1 MVEKVK
7 KKTILSLDPLI
18 LIRWLKTMFMLVEP
32 AGMINASVNFVIYCL
47 AGTRYRVLK
56 NVSSVLSIS
65 RRCLGRT
72 GADGKSNR

>member
-1 MVEKVK
+1 MVEKMI

-56 NVSSVLSIS
+56 KCVVYFINLSSLSRTN
-65 RRCLGRT
+65 RRGR
-72 GADGKSNR
+72 KK